1 MSAATPQEQILGI
14 VNNHWQSCC
23 VGAAAQLEL
32 ADVLADGPLHVDLLA
47 ERTKT
52 HAPSLYRM
60 LRALESTGI
69 FTQTSPRVFGNT
81 PASECL
87 RRNLPGSNWAWIRF
101 TLCSGAPVFEGWRG
115 LMLSLQNG
123 RPGFD
128 QVTGQNALGTPAIEP
143 ADAHDLQSGDAG
155 PEHLDQSG
163 RGRVVRLEPLSR

>member
-32 ADVLADGPLHVDLLA
+32 ADLLADGPLHVDILA

-69 FTQTSPRVFGNT
+69 FTQTSPEYSATRPRANVSAVIWQART
-81 PASECL
+81 
-87 RRNLPGSNWAWIRF
+87 
-101 TLCSGAPVFEGWRG
+101 
-115 LMLSLQNG
+115 G
-123 RPGFD
+123 RGFD
-128 QVTGQNALGTPAIEP
+128 
-143 ADAHDLQSGDAG
+143 SR
-155 PEHLDQSG
+155 S
-163 RGRVVRLEPLSR
+163 VRAPRCSKDGED